1 MASII
6 SAGTTSGTA
15 LNFTGDT
22 SGNLAFQT
30 GAGANTITV
39 PNTTGTLALTSQIP
53 SVITN
58 GPVFSANT
66 SNTSC
71 TGSQVTTI
79 IMTNED
85 FDTASAYS
93 TSTGRFTPQV
103 AGYYQ
108 FNAYFS
114 FYGTSNVNGQSI
126 LLRKN
131 GSLTFGNFGVTNS
144 DNSPWWGLSTSGICY
159 LNGTTD
165 YVNLGCY
172 FNGSS
177 TFTLGNAILNGCFL
191 RGA

>member
-53 SVITN
+53 SVVTN
-58 GPVFSANT
+58 GPAFAADT

-79 IMTNED
+79 IMTNKL
-85 FDTASAYS
+85 FDTATAYS

-114 FYGTSNVNGQSI
+114 FYGNTGVNGQSI
-126 LLRKN
+126 LIRKN
-131 GSLTFGNFGVTNS
+131 GTSTIGAFGVTNA
-144 DNSPWWGLSTSGICY
+144 DNNAWWTPTASAICY
-159 LNGTTD
+159 LNGSTD
-165 YVNLGCY
+165 YVVLCSY

-177 TFTLGNAILNGCFL
+177 TFSLGNATFNGCFL
-191 RGA
+191 RS